1 MSAISGATTAGFSQ
15 DQFLKLLVTQLQNQD
30 PLNPVSDQD
39 FIGQLTQL
47 NTLSSLQSLNTSFS
61 QNLKLQQL
69 TQGADLIG
77 RTVEYKATPTATTTT
92 TGKVDSV
99 AVDNNA
105 YVLKIGSTS
114 VALDNVISVK

>member
-1 MSAISGATTAGFSQ
+1 MSAISGATAGFSQ

-47 NTLSSLQSLNTSFS
+47 NTLSSLQSLNASFA

-77 RTVEYKATPTATTTT
+77 RNVEYKPTADATATTTGT
-92 TGKVDSV
+92 VDSV
-99 AVDNNA
+99 AVESGSF
-105 YVLKIGSTS
+105 VLKVGTAS
-114 VALDNVISVK
+114 VPLDNVVSVK